1 MMHSPA
7 SNCFPVYPATWYLFC
22 AARDLSAGP
31 LSKTIL
37 GRRLV
42 AFRSASGRVA
52 VLEGRCAHM
61 GADLG
66 RGRVVGDAIQCP
78 FHNWEYLADG
88 RCICIPG
95 TPEIPEFAR
104 QTSYPAIERHGFVFF
119 FNGPEPLFGLPF
131 FFTAR
136 PENFV
141 AGRPFR
147 FVGDLSWY
155 MLVANGFDTQHFQAV
170 HDRRLCDPPEV
181 DCPAPL
187 ARRMRVRWE
196 VTGNSIFDRLLRW
209 FVGHEVKVSIT
220 SWGGPLVLVT
230 GSFRR
235 AQSYIWI
242 AAQPS
247 EEEQSLVEVIVFAP
261 RRSNGLARLLLQP
274 LSLWLRRLFT
284 RGFMKGDIDRLPGV
298 RYQPHRLTAG
308 DRHLIDYFQWL
319 TTLPREVTEQGCEA
333 MGESAGVP
341 GGNGS
346 LCKENS
352 S

>member
-7 SNCFPVYPATWYLFC
+7 SDCFPVYPATWYLFC
-22 AARDLSAGP
+22 AARDLRDGP

-42 AFRSASGRVA
+42 AFRNGRGRVA
-52 VLEGRCAHM
+52 VLESRCAHM
-61 GADLG
+61 AADLG

-78 FHNWEYLADG
+78 FHGWEYLADG
-88 RCICIPG
+88 RCISVPG
-95 TPEIPEFAR
+95 MTEIPEFAR
-104 QTSYPAIERHGFVFF
+104 QTSYPVVERHGFVFF

-131 FFTAR
+131 FFDAR
-136 PENFV
+136 PDDFV
-141 AGRPFR
+141 AGKPFR
-147 FVGDLSWY
+147 FAGDLSWY

-247 EEEQSLVEVIVFAP
+247 EENQSVVEVIVFAP
-261 RRSNGLARLLLQP
+261 RRPNGLARLLLQP

-284 RGFMKGDIDRLPGV
+284 RGFMKNDIDRLPGV
-298 RYQPHRLTAG
+298 RYQPHCLTAG

-319 TTLPREVTEQGCEA
+319 TTLPRGLEEKACPATE
-333 MGESAGVP
+333 ESRSVP
-341 GGNGS
+341 GDNGS
-346 LCKENS
+346 FCKKNS